1 MCICQC
7 VIVLYHNVTC
17 TGAYFQMNK
26 VCQTLDALRYVFF
39 LQGKSI
45 CVVEFCHALHN
56 PFKSGQSNFKPEV
69 AT

>member
-1 MCICQC
+1 MSEN
-7 VIVLYHNVTC
+7 VALYHKVTC

-26 VCQTLDALRYVFF
+26 VCQTLDALRY
-39 LQGKSI
+39 GKSI

-56 PFKSGQSNFKPEV
+56 PFKSGQSNLKPEV